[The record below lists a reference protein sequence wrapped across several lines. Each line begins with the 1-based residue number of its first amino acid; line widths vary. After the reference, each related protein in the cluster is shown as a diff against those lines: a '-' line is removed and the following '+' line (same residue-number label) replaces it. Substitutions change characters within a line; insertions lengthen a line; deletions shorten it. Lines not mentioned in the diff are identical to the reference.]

1 MRGKR
6 KYKIYKINKGK
17 FAAFVLTVYIA
28 VFVVNV
34 VVSLAKYP
42 EEYIT
47 PWRYQME
54 SDLAE
59 GNEEAL
65 EYYNKTYVANGKQL
79 FGDKY
84 IVER

>member
-6 KYKIYKINKGK
+6 KYKINKGR
-17 FAAFVLTVYIA
+17 FAAFIFTVCFT

-42 EEYIT
+42 EEYII
-47 PWRYQME
+47 PWRFQME
-54 SDLAE
+54 NDLAK

-84 IVER
+84 ILER